1 MKESPRPFLPL
12 VATFILGL
20 LALTLTAPVSHAQVD
35 EDRIAR
41 ETRSATSI
49 SSSDSDTIRRFVDRQ
64 FEAINAGD
72 LVAAQRARR
81 ALLNIF
87 EEQGAVSIAF
97 RIEFARITQDRIAAM
112 VRGDDV
118 QAAVTALHLAGKCG
132 TQDLINGPLTSGI
145 RDSRAAVRSAAASG
159 LREVFLGAGDTAAR
173 RAQAQQAIEMLAA
186 ALAAEQDAVT
196 AGAIASS
203 LARSVGTPF
212 HGFAAE
218 TIAPAQNTLA
228 RSLRQKQDS
237 INAWVPALQF
247 ATSIQFR
254 RLIDPSAQNSPTFH
268 RSVIEANLSTLAL
281 ISERALDDDATPLN
295 PQNIDQFAE
304 LVTASNQTALLA
316 TAALTSTSPGRAELA
331 DAFRRS
337 ATNDNPAPFRE
348 AFGRLIDRTAAAA
361 GLTPG
366 DFR

>member
-1 MKESPRPFLPL
+1 MKDSTRPFLPL
-12 VATFILGL
+12 VATLIVALF
-20 LALTLTAPVSHAQVD
+20 ALTLAAPIAHAQVGD
-35 EDRIAR
+35 DRIPR
-41 ETRSATSI
+41 EIRSATSI
-49 SSSDSDTIRRFVDRQ
+49 SSSDSDTIRRFIDRQ
-64 FEAINAGD
+64 FQAINSAD
-72 LVAAQRARR
+72 LVASQRARR

-87 EEQGAVSIAF
+87 EEQSSVSIAF

-118 QAAVTALHLAGKCG
+118 QAAVTALHIAGKCG

-173 RAQAQQAIEMLAA
+173 RAQAQQAIELLAGA
-186 ALAAEQDAVT
+186 FASEQDAVT

-203 LARSVGTPF
+203 LTRAVGTPF

-218 TIAPAQNTLA
+218 AVAPAQNTLA

-237 INAWVPALQF
+237 VNAWVPALQF

-254 RLIDPSAQNSPTFH
+254 RLIDPSAQNPPNFH

-281 ISERALDDDATPLN
+281 ISARALDDDASLD
-295 PQNIDQFAE
+295 QRNIDRMAE
-304 LVTASNQTALLA
+304 LITALNQTALLA

-337 ATNDNPAPFRE
+337 ATSDDPAPFRE
-348 AFGRLIDRTAAAA
+348 ALGRLIDRSATPA
-361 GLTPG
+361 GLSPA

>member
-12 VATFILGL
+12 VATFIVGL
-20 LALTLTAPVSHAQVD
+20 LALTLTAPISHAQVG

-41 ETRSATSI
+41 EIRSATSI
-49 SSSDSDTIRRFVDRQ
+49 SSSDSELIRRFVDRQ
-64 FEAINAGD
+64 FEAINTGD

-112 VRGDDV
+112 IRGDDV

-132 TQDLINGPLTSGI
+132 TQDLINGPLTAGI
-145 RDSRAAVRSAAASG
+145 RDARAAVRSAAASG

-218 TIAPAQNTLA
+218 TVAPAQNTLA

-281 ISERALDDDATPLN
+281 ISERALDDDTALD
-295 PQNIDQFAE
+295 PQSIDRIAE

-337 ATNDNPAPFRE
+337 ATSDNPAPFRE
-348 AFGRLIDRTAAAA
+348 AFGRLIDRSATPA